1 MSAQAVQFNHL
12 FMTKPLVSLVG
23 YGSFKADRVSM
34 QNEYSCTCTCCVHS
48 ILILQ
53 FSFIQRLILTDS
65 SLSVIWWQ
73 ALLCL
78 TSCCVALL
86 CTKTVKII
94 LWALYLQPT
103 LKSYSQSILSFVRS
117 ARVGK
122 GPELNTLKY
131 WAACFFYTEN
141 NSNSLD
147 LLWTSECELSGD
159 MTGARFEKF
168 FSWFGLRLVSKSFND
183 LTTT

>member
-1 MSAQAVQFNHL
+1 M
-12 FMTKPLVSLVG
+12 
-23 YGSFKADRVSM
+23 
-34 QNEYSCTCTCCVHS
+34 HS
-48 ILILQ
+48 ILYLL

-73 ALLCL
+73 ALFCL

-94 LWALYLQPT
+94 LWALYLELT

-117 ARVGK
+117 AWVGK

-131 WAACFFYTEN
+131 WAACFLYTEN

-147 LLWTSECELSGD
+147 SLWTSGCELLRD

-168 FSWFGLRLVSKSFND
+168 YHDLDWDLRCAKSFND
-183 LTTT
+183 LTTPVNCHTTPQIYSQGAVWTC